1 MSEMD
6 EKERALEQ
14 LTSMA
19 MAAATQGRWDSVTQL
34 YDRRAQTGFLSNV
47 SQDVANKLIH
57 VDQWIIARIREVQAL
72 AQQQLGE
79 SQQHRRRLE
88 GLKRQWAGQDLDQT
102 RHRLSI

>member
-1 MSEMD
+1 MREMD
-6 EKERALEQ
+6 EKERVLEQ

-19 MAAATQGRWDSVTQL
+19 MEAATQGRWHSVTQL
-34 YDRRAQTGFLSNV
+34 YDRRAQTGFLGNV

-57 VDQWIIARIREVQAL
+57 IDQWIMNRIREVQTL